1 MAVIG
6 KNGVGKNSL
15 FDAFGFLAN
24 RTPPSLMTRFPRYLL
39 LTVGIA
45 LSLVLAGCNTPSDSS
60 DGASPS
66 GILEIHV
73 TDHREAIG
81 DFARLEVEIDT
92 VRLHP
97 KRHLSLRQS
106 DWLDLQPIVA
116 SVDLTQVTD
125 KRTIAIWR
133 GELPS
138 GRFEALHLKL
148 SRADGELKVSAETVP
163 VADEARPIRLP
174 FDIRAREVTRIIV
187 DLVVLDMSDHP
198 NRGYEVHVRGYELY
212 YNDALAD
219 KVPPG

>member
-1 MAVIG
+1 
-6 KNGVGKNSL
+6 
-15 FDAFGFLAN
+15 
-24 RTPPSLMTRFPRYLL
+24 MTRFLKYLFPAL
-39 LTVGIA
+39 GMA
-45 LSLVLAGCNTPSDSS
+45 LSLVLAACNAPSDSS
-60 DGASPS
+60 DGTSPT
-66 GILEIHV
+66 GTLEIHL

-81 DFARLEVEIDT
+81 DFARLDVEIDT

-97 KRHLSLRQS
+97 KRLLSLRKS

-116 SVDLTQVTD
+116 SVDLTQVTE
-125 KRTIAIWR
+125 KRTIAVWR
-133 GELPS
+133 GELPT
-138 GRFEALHLKL
+138 GRFEAVHLKL
-148 SRADGELKVSAETVP
+148 QGAGGELKGSAGAVP

-174 FDIRAREVTRIIV
+174 FDIRPNDATRIVV

>member
-1 MAVIG
+1 MTCFTRRLFPIFMAV
-6 KNGVGKNSL
+6 
-15 FDAFGFLAN
+15 
-24 RTPPSLMTRFPRYLL
+24 
-39 LTVGIA
+39 
-45 LSLVLAGCNTPSDSS
+45 LSLALCGCNSASDS
-60 DGASPS
+60 DGDAGPS
-66 GILEIHV
+66 GTLEIHL

-81 DFARLEVEIDT
+81 DFARLNVEIET

-97 KRHLSLRQS
+97 KRLLSLRQS
-106 DWLDLQPIVA
+106 DWLDLQPTVA

-148 SRADGELKVSAETVP
+148 NRAAGELKASAETVA
-163 VADEARPIRLP
+163 VADEARPLRLP
-174 FDIRAREVTRIIV
+174 FDIRVNDVTRIVV

-198 NRGYEVHVRGYELY
+198 KRGYEVHVRGYELY

>member
-1 MAVIG
+1 
-6 KNGVGKNSL
+6 
-15 FDAFGFLAN
+15 
-24 RTPPSLMTRFPRYLL
+24 MTRLLHYLFPAFS
-39 LTVGIA
+39 IA
-45 LSLVLAGCNTPSDSS
+45 LSLALVGCGAASDSNDAGS
-60 DGASPS
+60 TGT
-66 GILEIHV
+66 LEIHL

-81 DFARLEVEIDT
+81 DFARLDVEIDT
-92 VRLHP
+92 VRLHA
-97 KRHLSLRQS
+97 KRLLSLRKS

-116 SVDLTQVTD
+116 SVDLTQVTE

-133 GELPS
+133 GELPTA
-138 GRFEALHLKL
+138 RFEAVHLKL
-148 SRADGELKVSAETVP
+148 KGAGGELQESAETVP

-174 FDIRAREVTRIIV
+174 FDIRPNDVTRVVV

>member
-1 MAVIG
+1 MA
-6 KNGVGKNSL
+6 
-15 FDAFGFLAN
+15 
-24 RTPPSLMTRFPRYLL
+24 RFPKRFFFAFS
-39 LTVGIA
+39 IA
-45 LSLVLAGCNTPSDSS
+45 LSLALAGCNTSSDST
-60 DGASPS
+60 DGDSPS
-66 GILEIHV
+66 GTLEIHL

-81 DFARLEVEIDT
+81 DFARLDVGIDT

-97 KRHLSLRQS
+97 KRLLSLRKS
-106 DWLDLQPIVA
+106 DWLDLQPTVT
-116 SVDLTQVTD
+116 SVDLTQVTE

-148 SRADGELKVSAETVP
+148 NRADGELKASAETVP
-163 VADEARPIRLP
+163 VADEARPLRLP
-174 FDIRAREVTRIIV
+174 FDIRADDVTSIVV

-212 YNDALAD
+212 YNGALAD